1 LWSVGAPISLRAA
14 FSQFVEG
21 HTSHATPGKRERN
34 PIYADQWS
42 RSRPGRRT
50 LFGRMT
56 MGQVNAID
64 FATFDI
70 NALSQGERTEFYR
83 DAIRRA
89 HQARAA
95 AVSAWLRTLARQFER
110 RPLLTRALADSA
122 AVLAMALAIAA
133 TVSAPVSAR
142 MQSASIEHSM
152 STGGG
157 TLPLLW

>member
-1 LWSVGAPISLRAA
+1 
-14 FSQFVEG
+14 
-21 HTSHATPGKRERN
+21 
-34 PIYADQWS
+34 
-42 RSRPGRRT
+42 
-50 LFGRMT
+50 
-56 MGQVNAID
+56 MGQVNTTD
-64 FATFDI
+64 FAIFDI
-70 NALSQGERTEFYR
+70 KSLSQDERTEFYR

-95 AVSAWLRTLARQFER
+95 AVSEWLRALARLFER

-142 MQSASIEHSM
+142 MQSASIEYNM

-157 TLPLLW
+157 TLPLVW